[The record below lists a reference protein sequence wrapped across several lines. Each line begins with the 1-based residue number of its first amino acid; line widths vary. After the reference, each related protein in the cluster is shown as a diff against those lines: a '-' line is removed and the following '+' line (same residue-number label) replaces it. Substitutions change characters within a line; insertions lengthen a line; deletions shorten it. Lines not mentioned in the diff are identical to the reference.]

1 MMTSKRNGTNDSN
14 RLHDIFDQ
22 IDKKMNF
29 FKRKSQDIMSEWLRR

>member
-22 IDKKMNF
+22 IDKRMNF
-29 FKRKSQDIMSEWLRR
+29 FKENRKTSCPSG